1 MVSWQTV
8 VLSVSA
14 ALITGTAAVSVA
26 WMNIRSQRR
35 QQLQVRR
42 VEAASDFAKQ
52 LAGATKAARF
62 ALDHPE
68 DRGALGNAAHLTG
81 ETAPLLGPVSLLFG
95 AGSDVTRAADAAV
108 DELDDAVRAAEAGDH
123 TRALAGLDAS
133 ADRRLAFEDA
143 ARRVAG

>member
-14 ALITGTAAVSVA
+14 ALITGTAAVTVA

-42 VEAASDFAKQ
+42 VEAASDFSKQ

-62 ALDHPE
+62 ALDHPA
-68 DRGALGNAAHLTG
+68 DRGALANAGHLAG
-81 ETAPLLGPVSLLFG
+81 ETTPLLGPVSLLFG
-95 AGSDVTRAADAAV
+95 AGSEATRAAESAV
-108 DELDDAVRAAEAGDH
+108 AELEEAVRAAEAGDRP
-123 TRALAGLDAS
+123 RALAGLDAS
-133 ADRRLAFEDA
+133 GKRRLAFENA
-143 ARRVAG
+143 ARRVVD